1 MEVHSRLTIDQE
13 VYRAAAVEVHEGRD
27 LVLDQEQK
35 AEKHRSFYRIA
46 RGDLDLG
53 DH

>member
-1 MEVHSRLTIDQE
+1 LTIDQD

-35 AEKHRSFYRIA
+35 TEKHLSSYRIA

-53 DH
+53 DY